1 MASMNLNNLSTIKKL
16 VTNHVLGV
24 ALGWFHNNKR
34 LLMVHGVIVIKTQQ
48 LSPFSQFVSSMLFF
62 LNISIV
68 NPNNEQHNFENKNLE
83 NVRLEGQSHFSCSKH
98 CLYKFV
104 QCC

>member
-24 ALGWFHNNKR
+24 ALGWFHNDKR

-68 NPNNEQHNFENKNLE
+68 NPNNEQHNFENKTWKMLD
-83 NVRLEGQSHFSCSKH
+83 
-98 CLYKFV
+98 
-104 QCC
+104 